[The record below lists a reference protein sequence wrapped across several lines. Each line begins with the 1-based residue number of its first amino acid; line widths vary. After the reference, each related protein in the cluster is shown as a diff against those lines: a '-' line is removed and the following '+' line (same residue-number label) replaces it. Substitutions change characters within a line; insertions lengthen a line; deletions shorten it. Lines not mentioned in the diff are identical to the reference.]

1 LRKQERLILL
11 NCEILEPVGTAD
23 AAVIW
28 LHGLGASG
36 HDFVPVVPHLGLP
49 DNHGVRFVF
58 PHAPEIPVTINGGM
72 VMPAWYDILA
82 MSIEREIDLQQIE
95 SSSAAVRELIQRELD
110 AGISSERIVLAG
122 FSQGGAVAYHTAL
135 SYPKRLGGLMALST
149 YFATA
154 REVRLSEANKG
165 LPIHIFHGTRDPMV
179 PEAMGHTA
187 SQILQ
192 GMGFSPKYRSYPMQ
206 HEVCMEEI
214 QDIGRSLKDWLKLG

>member
-1 LRKQERLILL
+1 MLD
-11 NCEILEPVGTAD
+11 CEVSEPEGMAD

-82 MSIEREIDLQQIE
+82 MSIEREIDIEQIE
-95 SSSAAVRELIQRELD
+95 SSSVAVRELIQRELD
-110 AGISSERIVLAG
+110 AGIASERIVIAG

-135 SYPKRLGGLMALST
+135 SYPKPLAGLIALST

-154 REVRLSEANKG
+154 REVILSAANKA
-165 LPIHIFHGTRDPMV
+165 LPIHIFHGTKDPMV
-179 PEAMGHTA
+179 PETLGHTA

-192 GMGFSPKYRSYPMQ
+192 SMGFAPEYRSYPMQ

-214 QDIGRSLKDWLKLG
+214 EDIGRSLKHWLALE